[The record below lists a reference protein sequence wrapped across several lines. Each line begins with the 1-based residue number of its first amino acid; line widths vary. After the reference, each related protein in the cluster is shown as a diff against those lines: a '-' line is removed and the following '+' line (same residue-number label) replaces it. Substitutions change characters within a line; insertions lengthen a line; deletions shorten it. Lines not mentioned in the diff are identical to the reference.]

1 MKDQTL
7 KTDLG
12 KESSLLHVFWVRM
25 RQNPIGYRRH
35 LELWNI
41 KLPTDYMGNEITIY
55 VHICLIDYHQLM
67 NVILISL
74 PMDLFEAMNAFTV
87 LIENYIFF
95 RNKTGYLLYE
105 SLF

>member
-12 KESSLLHVFWVRM
+12 KESSLLHVFWDT
-25 RQNPIGYRRH
+25 RQNPTGYRKH
-35 LELWNI
+35 LELWKI
-41 KLPTDYMGNEITIY
+41 KLPTDYMGNEITKY
-55 VHICLIDYHQLM
+55 VHICLIDYYELM

-87 LIENYIFF
+87 LIENDIFP
-95 RNKTGYLLYE
+95 
-105 SLF
+105 